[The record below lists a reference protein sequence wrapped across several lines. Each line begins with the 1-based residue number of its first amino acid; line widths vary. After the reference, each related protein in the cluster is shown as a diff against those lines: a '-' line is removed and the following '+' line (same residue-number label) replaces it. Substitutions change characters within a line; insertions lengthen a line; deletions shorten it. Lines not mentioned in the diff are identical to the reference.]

1 MRAPILLI
9 SDRIDRYLALRRR
22 NPPARPIYVWK
33 GDNGRP
39 PEGALTV
46 RGDPAS
52 SATYKALRGR
62 NPIVVI
68 DLVNDEL
75 EARVARAVSV
85 TLGDSPVL
93 VIGHERNRRDAA
105 ALDGVTWVDEDELF
119 ADAIDL
125 ILQRVSGR
133 KRAQELRA
141 ALGESHRCAF
151 LVQNDPD
158 PDAIASSL
166 ALRTILGLDPRDAPI
181 VTCGSITRPENRR
194 LIAELGIRVQHVS
207 NQRLQELAPLVLVD
221 VQPPYFR
228 QPLPEVAA
236 VLDHHPPSGD
246 YRARYR
252 DIRTSYGASAT
263 IAAEYLL
270 AEGDEALTRPLATAL
285 LYGIITDTK
294 SLSRSASDE
303 DLQMF
308 AHLFLRADHDA
319 LRRIQHPSYAPLALK
334 RFGKAL
340 ERVRQRR
347 GLVYVHLGRLPAE
360 QEHIVAQL
368 AEFCLGV
375 EGADV
380 AAVSGIFGG
389 KLVMS
394 TRALWPEARLNEM
407 LRDLF
412 AEYGSAGGH
421 PVMAKAVV
429 KLIEWRKAH
438 PYHDDREL
446 ERIVRRELER
456 KVGKGRRRR
465 ASRG

>member
-1 MRAPILLI
+1 VRAPILLI
-9 SDRIDRYLALRRR
+9 SDRTDRYLALRRR
-22 NPPARPIYVWK
+22 NPPERAIYVWK
-33 GDNGRP
+33 SDGGRA
-39 PEGALTV
+39 PEGALPV

-52 SATYKALRGR
+52 PATYRSLLGR
-62 NPIVVI
+62 KPIVVI
-68 DLVNDEL
+68 DLVNDAL
-75 EARVARAVSV
+75 EARVARAVSA
-85 TLGDSPVL
+85 TLGESPVL
-93 VIGHERNRRDAA
+93 VIGHERNRPAPEV
-105 ALDGVTWVDEDELF
+105 LGGVTWVDEDELF

-125 ILQRVSGR
+125 ILRRVSGR
-133 KRAQELRA
+133 KRVAELRT
-141 ALGESHRCAF
+141 ALGDSRRCAF

-158 PDAIASSL
+158 PDAIASAL
-166 ALRTILGLDPRDAPI
+166 ALRTVLGLEARDSPI
-181 VTCGSITRPENRR
+181 VTCGSITRPENKR
-194 LIAELGIRVQHVS
+194 LIAELGIRVRHVS
-207 NQRLQELAPLVLVD
+207 GKQLDELAPLVLVD

-228 QPLPEVAA
+228 HPLPEVAA
-236 VLDHHPPSGD
+236 VIDHHPPSGEF
-246 YRARYR
+246 RARYR

-270 AEGDEALTRPLATAL
+270 ADGDEALTRPLATAL

-294 SLSRSASDE
+294 SLSRSASDD

-319 LRRIQHPSYAPLALK
+319 LRRIQHPSYTPLALK

-347 GLVYVHLGRLPAE
+347 GLVYIHLGRLPAD

-380 AAVSGIFGG
+380 AAVSGTFAG

-394 TRALWPEARLNEM
+394 TRALWPEARLNET

-429 KLIEWRKAH
+429 KLRAWRKAH
-438 PYHDDREL
+438 PYRDDGEL
-446 ERIVRRELER
+446 EKVVRRELER
-456 KVGKGRRRR
+456 RIVRK
-465 ASRG
+465 RGTTIPA